1 MAERH
6 RCPVTF
12 NHLHTQH
19 TVMPH
24 GAKAGSRFSHILLLL
39 PHLLLKPLIYRS
51 VALDTISSSS
61 FLILQKLVCRT
72 KRGRSSS
79 EKEKGEEEEPLH
91 FTSFVHGRTERVER
105 KGEEELGSLQR
116 GGRKREAPCENTF
129 LGKSP
134 ELLRGGER
142 VASTH
147 RVRSLLTIVTVRT
160 RGGGYGTHKKISRS

>member
-24 GAKAGSRFSHILLLL
+24 GAKAGSRFIHILVLL

-79 EKEKGEEEEPLH
+79 EKEKEEEPLH

-105 KGEEELGSLQR
+105 KGGRRVGLSPN
-116 GGRKREAPCENTF
+116 GGGGKGKRLVKTH
-129 LGKSP
+129 SW
-134 ELLRGGER
+134 ER
-142 VASTH
+142 VLSC
-147 RVRSLLTIVTVRT
+147 
-160 RGGGYGTHKKISRS
+160 